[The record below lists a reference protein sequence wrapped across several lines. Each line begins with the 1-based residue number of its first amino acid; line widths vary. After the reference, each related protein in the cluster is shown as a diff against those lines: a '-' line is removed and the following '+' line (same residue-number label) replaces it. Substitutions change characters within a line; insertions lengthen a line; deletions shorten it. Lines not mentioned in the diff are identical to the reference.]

1 MPIQRRFDEDLAELK
16 QKILRM
22 GSLVENQIRQALKAL
37 VDRDD
42 ILATQVIENDR

>member
-37 VDRDD
+37 VDR
-42 ILATQVIENDR
+42 LKVRAKGGVA